1 MQAKHEKDNIN
12 KEYLARNVN
21 DILEPLMIEVV
32 KLKPDN

>member
-1 MQAKHEKDNIN
+1 MQGKKEKDNAN

-32 KLKPDN
+32 KHKPEN